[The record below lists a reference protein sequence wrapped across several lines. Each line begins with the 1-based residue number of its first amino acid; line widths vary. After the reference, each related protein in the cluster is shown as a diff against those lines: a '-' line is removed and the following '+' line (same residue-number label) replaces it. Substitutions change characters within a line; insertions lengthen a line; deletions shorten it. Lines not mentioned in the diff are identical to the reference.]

1 MIVLSLVFPAK
12 SYEVADYVFLLGG
25 GLRSCFSTFYGL
37 LAALEFLVLGDLDM
51 LDFLIYSIY
60 SFLSYFDPPPPM
72 IIIFINRTDHHF
84 PFKPKLCLILLA
96 NN

>member
-37 LAALEFLVLGDLDM
+37 LVALEFLVLGDLDM
-51 LDFLIYSIY
+51 LDFLISSTY
-60 SFLSYFDPPPPM
+60 SFFSYFDPPPPM
-72 IIIFINRTDHHF
+72 IDNYIY
-84 PFKPKLCLILLA
+84 
-96 NN
+96 